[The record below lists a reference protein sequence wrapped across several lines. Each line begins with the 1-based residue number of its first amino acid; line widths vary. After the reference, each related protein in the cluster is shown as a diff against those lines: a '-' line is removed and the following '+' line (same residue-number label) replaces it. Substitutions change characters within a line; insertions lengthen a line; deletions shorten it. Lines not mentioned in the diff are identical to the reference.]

1 MNNKSIYIKLPST
14 TTVVMWFIGICLAF
28 FFFQVMT
35 TLPEG
40 IDMLTK
46 KLGLIPIDVWKNFQI
61 WRLVSYIF
69 LHGSLIHL
77 LLNLFVFWMFGG
89 ELERLWGSREFLKY
103 ILIGGI
109 GAGLFQLIF
118 SFKSDIPII
127 GASGVVFSLLLAYSM
142 TFPEKKI
149 YLYLVIPIKAKYLA
163 ILFGVLELLM
173 IFSSSKGNIAHF
185 AHLGGMLF
193 GFIYLKFIKK
203 NYKNNRDLK
212 NNIKRYKNNINLHK
226 IIPKKPNPILYDNE
240 TLKREVDR
248 ILLKINING
257 KESLSGEE
265 LQVLH
270 EASKRFGKYK

>member
-1 MNNKSIYIKLPST
+1 MNNRSVYIKLPST
-14 TTVVMWFIGICLAF
+14 TTVVMWFIGICLAI
-28 FFFQVMT
+28 FFFQAMT
-35 TLPEG
+35 ALPEG
-40 IDMLTK
+40 VDMLTK
-46 KLGLIPIDVWKNFQI
+46 KLGLIPVDVWKNFQI

-69 LHGSLIHL
+69 LHGSILHL

-89 ELERLWGSREFLKY
+89 ELEKLWGSKEFIKY
-103 ILIGGI
+103 ISIGGI
-109 GAGLFQLIF
+109 GAGILQLVF
-118 SFKSDIPII
+118 SFNSNIPII

-163 ILFGVLELLM
+163 ILFGLLELLM
-173 IFSSSKGNIAHF
+173 IFTSSKGNIAHF

-193 GFIYLKFIKK
+193 GFIYLKLIKK
-203 NYKNNRDLK
+203 KYKDNNDLRDR
-212 NNIKRYKNNINLHK
+212 IKRYKNNVDLHN
-226 IIPKKPNPILYDNE
+226 IIPKKPNPILFDNE

-248 ILLKINING
+248 ILQKINING